1 MRPLPGFAALVFTLV
16 LSIPAA
22 GLAAGDHD
30 EVAWWH
36 AHRHVHPVVPVMRV
50 RPEQPITV
58 ESIALDLEAVDQ
70 RARTAL
76 TVQVRNRGSSRA
88 EAVLLLPLPAGAA
101 VRSFGFSGPGG
112 ELEARLLPADEARTT
127 YRSIVSRM
135 LDPALLEFAG
145 AQLLRSSVFPLE
157 PGATQAVRLSFEQV
171 LESHAGRVDWIL
183 PRAEALAG
191 DQPWSIRAR
200 ISGSGPIG
208 AVMAPTQNLVESRR
222 EERRVELKLDGR
234 AAPGAIRLS
243 WCLRERAPLS
253 VISFPEGDGGIFALL
268 AEAPPPGSAKPIPRE
283 VTVVLDRSGSMAG
296 DKWNQAKGA
305 VTQVLAALG
314 PDESANLLLF
324 NEGVDPFARAPL
336 ALGDAN
342 QQSLRDW
349 LAAARP
355 SGGTN
360 IHAALAAALAQP
372 ALAGTSPIVL
382 FLTDGLPTIGLT
394 SELAIRARAADNPA
408 GRRIFCVGIG
418 HDANAPLLDK
428 LADLGRGRARHLPP
442 GADIE
447 VAVAELVKALGR
459 PVLASPGIA
468 ADAGRVLDQQPRRL
482 RDAFAGEQI
491 LVTGRYAGRA
501 PYRIALTG
509 TLADGARW
517 ERSVAFDPATADPC
531 AGWVAR
537 LWAQRRIAE
546 LVDLA
551 RELGADGR
559 SDPIRLSELTRD
571 IVRLSTQYGILTE
584 YTAFLA
590 TEGAPLPAMALGA
603 THDERAR
610 WDAAAAPV
618 MKRAADELHHKGLE
632 PRSGGLAQA
641 ASINNGRYRDSDK
654 PTGNDLMD
662 ATGRIQRIAGV
673 HQISNSSAWQRG
685 NRWIEAGADGTPTQ
699 RIAFGSSEHLA
710 LAERL
715 AKTGRQGLLANDGEV
730 QVRDG
735 AEIYLVEA
743 VR

>member
-1 MRPLPGFAALVFTLV
+1 MRPIPHFCFLFAIALSLT
-16 LSIPAA
+16 SS
-22 GLAAGDHD
+22 GLTAGDHD
-30 EVAWWH
+30 EVTWWH
-36 AHRHVHPVVPVMRV
+36 ARRHVHPVVPVMRV
-50 RPEQPITV
+50 RPDQPITV
-58 ESIALDLEAVDQ
+58 ESVTLDLEATDQ
-70 RARTAL
+70 RARTAM

-88 EAVLLLPLPAGAA
+88 EAVLLLPLPAGAV

-112 ELEARLLPADEARTT
+112 ELEARLLPADEARAT
-127 YRSIVSRM
+127 YRSIVSKM

-145 AQLLRSSVFPLE
+145 AQLLRSSVFPVE
-157 PGATQAVRLSFEQV
+157 PGATQAVRLTFEQV
-171 LESHAGRVDWIL
+171 LESHDGRVDWQL

-191 DQPWSIRAR
+191 DQPWAIRAR

-208 AVMAPTQNLVESRR
+208 AVYAPAQNLVESRR
-222 EERRVELKLDGR
+222 EERRVELKLEGR

-243 WCLRERAPLS
+243 WCLRDRAPLS
-253 VISFPEGDGGIFALL
+253 VIGFPEGDGGVFALL
-268 AEAPPPGSAKPIPRE
+268 AEGPPPGSAKPIPRE
-283 VTVVLDRSGSMAG
+283 ITVVLDRSGSMAG
-296 DKWNQAKGA
+296 DKWSQAKGA
-305 VTQVLAALG
+305 VTQVLAALSAN
-314 PDESANLLLF
+314 ESANLLLF

-336 ALGDAN
+336 AMNETN
-342 QQSLRDW
+342 QKTLRDW
-349 LAAARP
+349 LEASRP

-360 IHAALAAALAQP
+360 IHEALAAALAQP
-372 ALAGTSPIVL
+372 VQAGTLPLIL

-394 SELAIRARAADNPA
+394 SELAIRTRAGDNPA

-428 LADLGRGRARHLPP
+428 LAEIGRGRARHLPP

-447 VAVAELVKALGR
+447 VAVGELIKALGR
-459 PVLASPGIA
+459 PVLASPEIA

-501 PYRIALTG
+501 PCRIALTG
-509 TLADGARW
+509 ALADGARW
-517 ERSVAFDPATADPC
+517 ERSITFDPATADPC

-546 LVDLA
+546 LVDQA

-559 SDPIRLSELTRD
+559 SNPARLSELTRD

-590 TEGAPLPAMALGA
+590 TEGAPMPAMALGA
-603 THDERAR
+603 TREERAR

-618 MKRAADELHHKGLE
+618 MKRATDELQHKGLDS
-632 PRSGGLAQA
+632 RSGGQAQA
-641 ASINNGRYRDSDK
+641 SSLNNGRYRESDK
-654 PTGNDLMD
+654 PAENAIMNAAGKTERYTGVRQF
-662 ATGRIQRIAGV
+662 A
-673 HQISNSSAWQRG
+673 NSSAWQRG

-699 RIAFGSSEHLA
+699 RVTFGSSEHLA

-715 AKTGRQGLLANDGEV
+715 AKSGRQSLLANDGEV

-735 AEIYLVEA
+735 LEIYLVEA